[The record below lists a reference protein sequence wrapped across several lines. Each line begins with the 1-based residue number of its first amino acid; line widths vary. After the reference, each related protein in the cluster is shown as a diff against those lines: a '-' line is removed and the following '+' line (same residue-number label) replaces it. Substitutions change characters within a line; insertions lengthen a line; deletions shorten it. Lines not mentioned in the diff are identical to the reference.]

1 MQCACM
7 HACMH
12 VCMYACMHAACLL
25 ACLSVW
31 MYGCMDGWMCIYI
44 YMYCIIIYVRISV
57 YTSTIHLNIFTYR
70 LLCRKSALWYWCCS
84 HPDYILATQG
94 IIGLWLCYPA
104 HWILSL
110 GKARKPKGF
119 PKSTSSSHVCPWHL
133 DLGRLN
139 MVNFL
144 NLCWYKIILVS
155 CHHVLSSSILNFW
168 PKICSDHRT
177 PQASAR
183 FSVDDDAIRPDAT
196 WGWDPGRPIHKK
208 CHKIYAPRSLGL

>member
-1 MQCACM
+1 MQCIY
-7 HACMH
+7 
-12 VCMYACMHAACLL
+12 VCMYACMSV
-25 ACLSVW
+25 CLSVW
-31 MYGCMDGWMCIYI
+31 MYGFMDVWMYVYIYI
-44 YMYCIIIYVRISV
+44 YICTVLSYVRISV

-70 LLCRKSALWYWCCS
+70 LLCPKSALWYWCCS

-119 PKSTSSSHVCPWHL
+119 PTSTSSSHVCPWHL

-144 NLCWYKIILVS
+144 NVCWYFKKMYHVIMFYPQILAE
-155 CHHVLSSSILNFW
+155 N
-168 PKICSDHRT
+168 D
-177 PQASAR
+177 R
-183 FSVDDDAIRPDAT
+183 F
-196 WGWDPGRPIHKK
+196 
-208 CHKIYAPRSLGL
+208 